1 MKSSSLM
8 LAAVQVSARQSTKSR
23 DSGPGHARMEE
34 VNGSCSLV
42 AIGSKEMAAV
52 YLAVASTAQTEGTLD
67 WVGLDSMGEETV
79 DW

>member
-8 LAAVQVSARQSTKSR
+8 LAAVQVSERQSTMSR
-23 DSGPGHARMEE
+23 DSGQGHASVE
-34 VNGSCSLV
+34 VNGSSCLV

-52 YLAVASTAQTEGTLD
+52 YLAVASTARTEGTLD